1 MKYLLVLLLITSF
14 FCNTNCRTV
23 STKTEADNYKQLSHR
38 SPELEIKNDTF
49 PPKKIYARY
58 GDIILD
64 RNGGNGA
71 YRFQSNDE
79 RLIIDQPW
87 DGLLIYRD
95 KHNGDFMLDYYDK
108 NHVLVKQIDLKKIN
122 PYNKEKYKLLSDTIG
137 FNSGFESVYR
147 NVMDDTLYD
156 YKKHATEYRT
166 QIYTNT
172 QISNYVNIADN
183 KNKRVA
189 VCFDLIPMTDDLVI
203 GWESSIFVF
212 DSLGNLTDK
221 IENLNYDV
229 NYPQI
234 TTDGRYLTF
243 TYGHTMD
250 DDFHYLRKFEG
261 AIIYDIKNKHIVY
274 KEESKI
280 RGGNGIYGFSEAK
293 KDVILLVKKLQP
305 NKVDE
310 HKPYKCLMFFDMKN
324 RIKYFTEIK
333 LNEISPRNKVFDKS
347 KGRDQYLEMY
357 DYETTKF

>member
-1 MKYLLVLLLITSF
+1 MKYLLILLVIIF
-14 FCNTNCRTV
+14 FGGNTNCRTG
-23 STKTEADNYKQLSHR
+23 STKNEADNYKQLSHR
-38 SPELEIKNDTF
+38 SPEVEIKNDTF
-49 PPKKIYARY
+49 PPQKIYARY

-64 RNGGNGA
+64 RNGGNGFLK
-71 YRFQSNDE
+71 YISDDE
-79 RLIIDQPW
+79 RFIIDQPW

-261 AIIYDIKNKHIVY
+261 AIIYDIKNKHIAY

-293 KDVILLVKKLQP
+293 KDLILLVKKLQP

-310 HKPYKCLMFFDMKN
+310 HKPYKCLIFFDMKN